1 MDAYYLIYLFQWIY
15 LSLTFSHLFT
25 GIHVSCLSSAIVMYA
40 SWGQEPCFIH
50 SLTCSVYKRNCHRPF
65 NKHLL
70 MNEKLYTHKIKWEF
84 WEDVNNSGT
93 SFNIYLNPQIKAE
106 LKSQIKKN
114 SQSNKTRWQ
123 SIPMNFKMQW
133 DKNKQQDLE
142 AL

>member
-1 MDAYYLIYLFQWIY
+1 
-15 LSLTFSHLFT
+15 
-25 GIHVSCLSSAIVMYA
+25 
-40 SWGQEPCFIH
+40 
-50 SLTCSVYKRNCHRPF
+50 
-65 NKHLL
+65 

-133 DKNKQQDLE
+133 YKNKQQDLE

>member
-1 MDAYYLIYLFQWIY
+1 
-15 LSLTFSHLFT
+15 
-25 GIHVSCLSSAIVMYA
+25 
-40 SWGQEPCFIH
+40 
-50 SLTCSVYKRNCHRPF
+50 
-65 NKHLL
+65 